1 MPEPI
6 VEKVKC
12 ELPEY
17 EGTLRERCKKVNKV
31 HTAPSTQSYFIID
44 FYFFQRK
51 RTSRRRRK
59 FEEAKA
65 RKESS

>member
-1 MPEPI
+1 MHSSIYSFHNCILIQVPEPI

-17 EGTLRERCKKVNKV
+17 EGTIRERSKKVNKV

-44 FYFFQRK
+44 I
-51 RTSRRRRK
+51 
-59 FEEAKA
+59 
-65 RKESS
+65 